1 MLDNTAVVRYTFCNA
16 MKNRSNS
23 AALHREP
30 LVAEKG
36 RAKRDEY
43 GLERRTEIPLAG
55 D

>member
-1 MLDNTAVVRYTFCNA
+1 MIVFVRYTLFNA

-30 LVAEKG
+30 LAAEKG

-43 GLERRTEIPLAG
+43 GLERHTEISAG
-55 D
+55 KIRL